1 MIKLIYAVV
10 LSNLVFVK
18 LLSIFFSDLD
28 RTFIAMS
35 SGSNLPIDGPD
46 NEKDLLHE
54 TQLLLSNSNDQGS
67 DLFSNMKI
75 VAYVSGKK
83 SLFKVSAFFLN
94 SNTFFRQR

>member
-1 MIKLIYAVV
+1 
-10 LSNLVFVK
+10 
-18 LLSIFFSDLD
+18 
-28 RTFIAMS
+28 MS

-83 SLFKVSAFFLN
+83 SLFKVSAIFLN
-94 SNTFFRQR
+94 SNTFFNILSNNLSS